1 MTLQEICLAR
11 LEIHAMTSGTRTD
24 LIATIG
30 IDLGKNVLH
39 RVGMND
45 RGEVVLQA

>member
-11 LEIHAMTSGTRTD
+11 LETHAMTSDTRTD

-39 RVGMND
+39 LVGMND
-45 RGEVVLQA
+45 QGKVVLQA